1 MTDDQRRARA
11 VAVAAIREA
20 ALVKNHPPD
29 LINVA
34 LERLVEASLEL
45 PAFSTLDELAAA
57 IRAEVNAGI
66 FAGIAPGR
74 PPETGA
80 DARAATT
87 AGLDGRSACSTG

>member
-1 MTDDQRRARA
+1 MTYDQRRARA
-11 VAVAAIREA
+11 VAEAAIREA

-45 PAFSTLDELAAA
+45 PGFSTLDEMAAT

-66 FAGIAPGR
+66 FAGIVPRMG
-74 PPETGA
+74 P
-80 DARAATT
+80 
-87 AGLDGRSACSTG
+87 DGRQRAQGLLDDGGA

>member
-1 MTDDQRRARA
+1 MTYDQRRARA

-66 FAGIAPGR
+66 FAGVR
-74 PPETGA
+74 SRMGA
-80 DARAATT
+80 GEPATDARAAD
-87 AGLDGRSACSTG
+87 DGGA